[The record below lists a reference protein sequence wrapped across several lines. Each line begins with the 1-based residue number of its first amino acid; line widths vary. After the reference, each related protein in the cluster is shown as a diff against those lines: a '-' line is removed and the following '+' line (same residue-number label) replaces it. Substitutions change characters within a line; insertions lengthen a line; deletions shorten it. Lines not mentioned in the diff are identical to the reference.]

1 MLLACREKKKYLCPV
16 KMYGK
21 MKKSILKTACGLLL
35 GIGLVVASCRPA
47 SEVAYVG
54 GGRVAMDSTWDVAPD
69 ADAVAL
75 LAPYK
80 AQIDSVMGKRLGT
93 AAMDMDCER
102 PESLLSNLVADVL
115 RESASGVLGH
125 PADVAVMNI
134 GGIRSSLAKGD
145 ITVKDV
151 YEILPFENALCVL
164 TLKGDVLRQLFVEMA
179 ARGGEGLS
187 GARLKITADGKLSE
201 ATVAGKPVDDGR
213 TYTVATIDYL
223 AEGNDGMPSLAR
235 AEEKTFPADMVLRDV
250 FMRYVERQT
259 AARRA
264 VTSRLDGRISVV
276 KTISLIDVKE

>member
-1 MLLACREKKKYLCPV
+1 
-16 KMYGK
+16 
-21 MKKSILKTACGLLL
+21 MKRYVLQCASVLLL
-35 GIGLVVASCRPA
+35 GVGLVVASCRQG
-47 SEVAYVG
+47 SEVTYVG
-54 GGRVAMDSTWDVAPD
+54 GGRVAIDSTWDVAPD
-69 ADAVAL
+69 AGAVAL

-80 AQIDSVMGKRLGT
+80 AQIDSVMGERLGT
-93 AAMDMDCER
+93 AATDMDRSR

-164 TLKGDVLRQLFVEMA
+164 TLKGDVLRQLFAEMA
-179 ARGGEGLS
+179 AKGGEGLS
-187 GARLKITADGKLSE
+187 GARLKITADGKLAG
-201 ATVAGKPVDDGR
+201 ATVAGKPVDDER
-213 TYTVATIDYL
+213 MYTVATIDYL

-250 FMRYVERQT
+250 FMHYVKRQT
-259 AARRA
+259 AAHRA
-264 VTSRLDGRISVV
+264 VASRLDGRISVV
-276 KTISLIDVKE
+276 ETIPLIDVKE